1 MQRAGQR
8 NPDDQLEYAVIV
20 VLYGFGKEQACQDQE
35 NADDPAGERVE
46 DGREPPVGEGVFFG
60 GNADRDP
67 RQEAQRDFQRRA
79 EARALT

>member
-35 NADDPAGERVE
+35 NADDPAGERV
-46 DGREPPVGEGVFFG
+46 DRLGVF
-60 GNADRDP
+60 
-67 RQEAQRDFQRRA
+67 
-79 EARALT
+79 